1 MARKR
6 QPGQG
11 VHGVVV
17 LDKPRGPTS
26 HDLVQIV
33 RRAIGTHEVGH
44 AGTLDPM
51 ATGVLVVA
59 IGQATKLLG
68 WLSAADKSYEARVA
82 FGRATDTLDAEG
94 ETTGARA
101 CPAEI
106 AAACARAEDGGPLAA
121 ALAAERAR
129 TAQVP
134 PAFSAIKVGGVSSHA
149 RARRGEEVLLAP
161 REVRVLSLSPTA
173 GSGDPPWL
181 DLEMTVAK
189 GYYVRALARDLGD
202 ALGTD
207 AHLAALRPAARARV
221 R

>member
-134 PAFSAIKVGGVSSHA
+134 PAVSAIKGGGVSSHA
-149 RARRGEEVLLAP
+149 RARRGAEG
-161 REVRVLSLSPTA
+161 REVRVRA
-173 GSGDPPWL
+173 
-181 DLEMTVAK
+181 ERVAE
-189 GYYVRALARDLGD
+189 VARERADVV
-202 ALGTD
+202 
-207 AHLAALRPAARARV
+207 ALRDGHLEVEPRRVSGSCGRRERQHPDLPRREKDLLPAARARV